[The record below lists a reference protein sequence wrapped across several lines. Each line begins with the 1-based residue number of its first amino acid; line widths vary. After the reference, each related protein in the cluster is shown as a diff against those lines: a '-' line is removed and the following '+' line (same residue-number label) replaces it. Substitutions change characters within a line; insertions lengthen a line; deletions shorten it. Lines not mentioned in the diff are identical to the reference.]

1 MTPDLSSRLPS
12 TSTSAGIREE
22 RTSKA
27 FSDEHHGPGDAR
39 ERHRAMGSPWGEMRR
54 CAEQVCIDDLVLRVQ
69 QQQRKC
75 AVGLERE
82 VFAYPREMRSMV
94 SCVWSSKT
102 VPTRFRSSRT

>member
-39 ERHRAMGSPWGEMRR
+39 ERHSAKGSPWGEMRR
-54 CAEQVCIDDLVLRVQ
+54 CAPGGGPAALLVVGFTEIGFPKNFSSVQ
-69 QQQRKC
+69 
-75 AVGLERE
+75 
-82 VFAYPREMRSMV
+82 FSM
-94 SCVWSSKT
+94 
-102 VPTRFRSSRT
+102 